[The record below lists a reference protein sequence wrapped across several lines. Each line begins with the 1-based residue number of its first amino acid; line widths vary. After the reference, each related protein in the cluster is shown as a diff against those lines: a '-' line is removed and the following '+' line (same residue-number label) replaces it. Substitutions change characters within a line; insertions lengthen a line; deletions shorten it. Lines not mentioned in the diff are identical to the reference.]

1 MIMNKLDRMFMP
13 SMMCVPPYDLREVV
27 EAFKMGGIEGLH
39 IDVMDGHFVPN
50 MQLGT
55 DYCKHLRRLSD
66 IPLDF
71 HMMVEE
77 PEYKLD
83 WFPIEEGDFVSIHVE
98 STRHLQRAF
107 DRIKT
112 KGALPIVAL
121 NPGTPLSMVEEVL
134 PDAYGV
140 LLMTV
145 NPGYA
150 GQKLVGHTIDKIRRL
165 REMLDARGYENIRIE
180 VDGNV
185 NEKHL
190 VMMNEAGAD
199 MYVIGSSG
207 FLNTSDPEEIKK
219 GIEHFRAL
227 VK

>member
-1 MIMNKLDRMFMP
+1 MDKMKRMFMP

-27 EAFKMGGIEGLH
+27 GAFEEGGIEGLH

-55 DYCKHLRRLSD
+55 DYCKHLRKLSG

-83 WFPIEEGDFVSIHVE
+83 WFPIEEGDFVSVHAE

-107 DRIKT
+107 DRIIA
-112 KGALPIVAL
+112 KGAHPIVAL
-121 NPGTPLSMVEEVL
+121 NPGTPLAMAEEVL

-150 GQKLVGHTIDKIRRL
+150 GQKLVVHTIDKIRRL
-165 REMLDARGYENIRIE
+165 RTLLDERGYTGVRIE

-219 GIEHFRAL
+219 GIEHFREL